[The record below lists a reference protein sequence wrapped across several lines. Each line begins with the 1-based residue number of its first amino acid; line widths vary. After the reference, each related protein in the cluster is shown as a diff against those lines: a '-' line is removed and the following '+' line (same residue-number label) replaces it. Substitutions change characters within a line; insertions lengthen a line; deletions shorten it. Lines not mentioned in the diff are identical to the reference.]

1 MDLASLLRSYGY
13 LAVFLG
19 TALEGETILI
29 LAGFA
34 AHRGYLQLPWVI
46 LFAFLGSFAGD
57 QTFFVIGRRK
67 GRPLVERRPL
77 WNARI
82 QRAEELLQRYQLGFR
97 FLYGLRNV
105 IPFSIGLS
113 QISFRKFFLLNAAD
127 ALLWATVVG
136 SAGYLF
142 GSALEI
148 FLGDLERHEL
158 KIALSICVMGII
170 IWLIRYFRAKSR
182 RQNRQFQS

>member
-1 MDLASLLRSYGY
+1 MDLVSLLRSYGY
-13 LAVFLG
+13 VAVFLG

-34 AHRGYLQLPWVI
+34 AHRGYLELPWVI
-46 LFAFLGSFAGD
+46 LFASLGSFAGD
-57 QTFFVIGRRK
+57 QTFFLIGRRK
-67 GRPLVERRPL
+67 GRPLLEKHPFWR
-77 WNARI
+77 ARI
-82 QRAEELLQRYQLGFR
+82 ERAEELLHRYQMPVILGFR

-105 IPFSIGLS
+105 IPFAIGLS
-113 QISFRKFFLLNAAD
+113 QISFGKFFFLNAAG

-136 SAGYLF
+136 TGGYLF

-158 KIALSICVMGII
+158 KIALSICLLGIMM
-170 IWLIRYFRAKSR
+170 WLIRYFRAKS
-182 RQNRQFQS
+182 QVAK

>member
-1 MDLASLLRSYGY
+1 MDLASFLRSYGY
-13 LAVFLG
+13 VAVFLG

-34 AHRGYLQLPWVI
+34 AHRGYLELPWVI
-46 LFAFLGSFAGD
+46 LFAFLGSLAGD
-57 QTFFVIGRRK
+57 QTFFVIGRRN
-67 GRPLVERRPL
+67 GRPFLDRHPL
-77 WNARI
+77 WRARI
-82 QRAEELLQRYQLGFR
+82 SRAEELLHRYQMPVILGFR

-105 IPFSIGLS
+105 IPFAIGLS
-113 QISFRKFFLLNAAD
+113 QISFRKFLFLNAAG

-136 SAGYLF
+136 TAGYLF

-158 KIALSICVMGII
+158 KIALSICLVGMIL
-170 IWLIRYFRAKSR
+170 WLIRYLRAKS
-182 RQNRQFQS
+182 QVAK

>member
-13 LAVFLG
+13 VAVLLG
-19 TALEGETILI
+19 TALEGETILV

-46 LFAFLGSFAGD
+46 LFAFLGSLAGD

-67 GRPLVERRPL
+67 GRPFVERHPL

-82 QRAEELLQRYQLGFR
+82 QRAEELLGRYQMPVILGFR

-105 IPFSIGLS
+105 IPFAIGLS
-113 QISFRKFFLLNAAD
+113 QISFRKFLFLNAAG
-127 ALLWATVVG
+127 ALLWATIVG
-136 SAGYLF
+136 SGGYLF

-158 KIALSICVMGII
+158 KIALSICVVGIL

-182 RQNRQFQS
+182 VGR

>member
-1 MDLASLLRSYGY
+1 MDIASLLRSYGY
-13 LAVFLG
+13 VAVLLG
-19 TALEGETILI
+19 TALEGETILV

-46 LFAFLGSFAGD
+46 LFAFLGSLAGD

-67 GRPLVERRPL
+67 GRPFVERYPL

-82 QRAEELLQRYQLGFR
+82 QRAEELLRRYQMPVILGFR

-105 IPFSIGLS
+105 IPFAIGLS
-113 QISFRKFFLLNAAD
+113 QISFRKFFFLNAAG

-136 SAGYLF
+136 TAGYLF

-148 FLGDLERHEL
+148 LLGDLERHEL
-158 KIALSICVMGII
+158 KIALSICVVGIL
-170 IWLIRYFRAKSR
+170 IWLICYFRTKSR
-182 RQNRQFQS
+182 VGR